1 MQIQDDVVAKS
12 LWALNKIE
20 LNELENAQ
28 ELIESALEDEPEHEY
43 IQFVAGRIYYSL
55 KDFDNAKIYF
65 IKSLEQNPD
74 KETKNLLALTY
85 YELEEYDK
93 ALNIFNAL
101 LTENKKNVSLLLS
114 KAKCQEKL
122 NKNDDALK
130 TLDELTEFF
139 PECEEAHEIIR
150 RIS

>member
-1 MQIQDDVVAKS
+1 MVAKS

-20 LNELENAQ
+20 LNELENAK

-43 IQFVAGRIYYSL
+43 IQFVAGRIYFSL
-55 KDFDNAKIYF
+55 KDYDCAKIYF
-65 IKSLEQNPD
+65 IKSLEQNRD

-85 YELEEYDK
+85 YELGEFDK

-101 LTENKKNVSLLLS
+101 LKENSKNVSLMLS

-122 NKNDDALK
+122 EQNEDALK
-130 TLDELTEFF
+130 TLDELTNFF
-139 PECEEAHEIIR
+139 PECEEAHEMIR